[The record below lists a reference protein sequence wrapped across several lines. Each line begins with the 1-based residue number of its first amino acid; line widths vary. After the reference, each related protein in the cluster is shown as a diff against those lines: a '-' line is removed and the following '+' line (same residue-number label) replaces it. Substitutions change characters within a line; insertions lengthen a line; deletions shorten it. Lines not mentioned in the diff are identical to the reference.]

1 MSDSDIEDRK
11 ERLRADLL
19 DREYREQYATSTLIE
34 NVSAQV
40 QALRRQRGLTQG
52 QLAEAIGTKQPRVSN
67 IEAPPDTP
75 EAPNWE
81 IDTLNRIARALGTR
95 LEISFETYGS
105 LVEELGSVTSDSLR
119 RAEFESDPVLFPRPE
134 MPTPDANAPERTRW
148 MQELM
153 IPWLCEEKLEI
164 GRLIGWLQGRGL
176 PAVGHDEE
184 PHQWLLRG
192 ISVPYPAREFI
203 EKRFAERLAVVLGEQ
218 PDVEPLVSSR
228 NEDFLVNLYWT
239 CAGLNRPSFLAEQIW
254 QTYKRLKHTKLSGAV
269 RDGLQGAL
277 VQNQFGEQKPLK
289 EIWEPM
295 IERGRHRWLRGDEL
309 VGYQGIL
316 VRHRTMIKPDLD
328 RVLWALGRISHRWD
342 AGRRDEFK
350 RLMWKVP
357 GLERMDV
364 ARKLIDSA
372 RDSDSGWSQW
382 AQGLLPILGYTHSK
396 DGSLGVSVRFNGIE
410 FYASWAIDGSPHAGV
425 RETGSDLLECPERSS
440 LSGEP
445 NRTILANLLLTH
457 LSDSRA
463 GAPSERSIAH
473 ASLFDYIV
481 RLRSASQ
488 SATSPDAY
496 IAGVENALI
505 AAEVERELPQAA

>member
-1 MSDSDIEDRK
+1 MSDSDINDRK
-11 ERLRADLL
+11 DRLRGDLL

-40 QALRRQRGLTQG
+40 QALRRQRGMTQE
-52 QLAEAIGTKQPRVSN
+52 QLAEAIGTKQPRISN
-67 IEAPPDTP
+67 VEAPLD
-75 EAPNWE
+75 AAGMPNWE
-81 IDTLNRIARALGTR
+81 MDTLNRIAQALGTR

-105 LVEELGSVTSDSLR
+105 LVEKLGSVTSDSLR
-119 RAEFESDPVLFPRPE
+119 RAEFECDPVLFPRPE
-134 MPTPDANAPERTRW
+134 MPTPDADAPERTRW

-153 IPWLCEEKLEI
+153 IPWLWEEKLEI

-176 PAVGHDEE
+176 PPVGHDEE

-192 ISVPYPAREFI
+192 ISVPWPARDFL
-203 EKRFAERLAVVLGEQ
+203 EKRFAERLAVVLGEE
-218 PDVEPLVSSR
+218 PDIQPLVSSR
-228 NEDFLVNLYWT
+228 NDDFLANLYWT

-254 QTYKRLKHTKLSGAV
+254 HTYKRLKDTKLSGAV
-269 RDGLQGAL
+269 RDGLRGAL
-277 VQNQFGEQKPLK
+277 VQNQFGEKKPLK

-295 IERGRHRWLRGDEL
+295 IERGKNRWLRGDEL
-309 VGYQGIL
+309 VGYEGIL
-316 VRHRTMIKPDLD
+316 VRHRTIKPDLD
-328 RVLWALGRISHRWD
+328 KVLWALGRISHRWD

-357 GLERMDV
+357 DLDQMNV

-372 RDSDSGWSQW
+372 RDADSGWSRW
-382 AQGLLPILGYTHSK
+382 ALEILPILSYPQSG
-396 DGSLGVSVRFNGIE
+396 DGSLGLSVRFNGIE
-410 FYASWAIDGSPHAGV
+410 FYASWATDGSPHAGV
-425 RETGSDLLECPERSS
+425 REIGSDLLEYPERSS

-457 LSDSRA
+457 MSDSTA

-488 SATSPDAY
+488 SATPLDAH
-496 IAGVENALI
+496 IAGAENALI
-505 AAEVERELPQAA
+505 AAEVGRELPQAA